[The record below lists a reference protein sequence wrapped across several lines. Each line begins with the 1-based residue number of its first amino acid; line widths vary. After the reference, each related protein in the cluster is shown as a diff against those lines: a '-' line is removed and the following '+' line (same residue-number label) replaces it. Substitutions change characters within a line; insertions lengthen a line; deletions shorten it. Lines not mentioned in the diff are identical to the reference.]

1 MFDNGMVIAVTIT
14 IIVEDVI
21 LLWKCFLI
29 FQKIISIFWMVS
41 WSLFLFFYL
50 IFISFVATVIVII
63 AIHSR

>member
-29 FQKIISIFWMVS
+29 FQKIISIFQNGIMVIVS
-41 WSLFLFFYL
+41 VFYL